1 MKIAFVFRFLFS
13 FFYFRFFVFVKNEII
28 VSVVFIYCLDFL
40 DKMATDITE
49 TIRHLLPDDF
59 DVFYSEDEQNLMV
72 HYLHQLSPIEKKAC
86 NIAKKHLETSY
97 DVLKS
102 NGFVNWNKERI
113 KIMEQM
119 DMGGK

>member
-1 MKIAFVFRFLFS
+1 
-13 FFYFRFFVFVKNEII
+13 
-28 VSVVFIYCLDFL
+28 
-40 DKMATDITE
+40 
-49 TIRHLLPDDF
+49 
-59 DVFYSEDEQNLMV
+59 MV

>member
-1 MKIAFVFRFLFS
+1 MLFCFLFL
-13 FFYFRFFVFVKNEII
+13 FFVKNEII
-28 VSVVFIYCLDFL
+28 ISVKFIYCLDYL
-40 DKMATDITE
+40 SKMDTNTLDITE

-59 DVFYSEDEQNLMV
+59 DVFYSEEEQNLMV

-113 KIMEQM
+113 KMMEQ
-119 DMGGK
+119 K